1 MVISEQLE
9 RLRTLKRI
17 AFTTVARYRYELA
30 IWSRFNGPL
39 LTRNITS
46 TVVENWRQSAT
57 DGELAPRTI
66 ESVIQSVT
74 TLCRIAGIEIESGQ
88 KLRHIP
94 QPLNCPVLENFDR
107 ILRQCRPDDP
117 FRVWLAVAYVT
128 GFRLSDLMPIT
139 AAAVAGGS
147 VSRTAEK
154 TGKPQPTMLPAPLV
168 RIAAGL
174 PIRGDVALAPATPRT
189 IRKRLDRLCVQAGVE
204 RITPQQIRV
213 LAATEWERARP
224 GCGAVILGHA
234 LPGWSAATYY
244 YLRAQEQLRLG
255 LPNLRLPDS
264 LLTDQERRERESGE
278 SRLIETFRGLPDQQR
293 QSLVTVAEAM
303 AR

>member
-1 MVISEQLE
+1 MLLSDHLND
-9 RLRTLKRI
+9 LRDLRQIKP
-17 AFTTVARYRYELA
+17 ATVARYRYELT
-30 IWSRFNGPL
+30 IWSRCGGPL
-39 LTRNITS
+39 LTAHIS
-46 TVVENWRQSAT
+46 GPIVNWWRRSAEIA
-57 DGELAPRTI
+57 GLAPRTI
-66 ESVIQSVT
+66 ESVIQSVC
-74 TLCRIAGIEIESGQ
+74 LLAKLSGLIVDPGQ
-88 KLRHIP
+88 KLRHVP
-94 QPLNCPVLENFDR
+94 QPPDCPTLESFDR
-107 ILRQCRPDDP
+107 ILRQCRADDP

-139 AAAVAGGS
+139 AAAVANGS

-154 TGKPQPTMLPAPLV
+154 TGKPQPTMIPAPLV

-174 PIRGDVALAPATPRT
+174 PIRGDVVLAPATQRT
-189 IRKRLDRLCVQAGVE
+189 IRKRLDRLCLQAGVQ

-264 LLTDQERRERESGE
+264 LLTDEERRERESGE